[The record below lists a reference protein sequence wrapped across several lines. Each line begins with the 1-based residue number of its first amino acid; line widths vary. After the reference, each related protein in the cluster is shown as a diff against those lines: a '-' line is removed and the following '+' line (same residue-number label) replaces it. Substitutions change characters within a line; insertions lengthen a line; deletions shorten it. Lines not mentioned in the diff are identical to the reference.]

1 MNERRAKRRDEL
13 ARTLNVEARLRVLKL
28 RDLKK
33 RLQSSRSGQDRI
45 EVIVGKLAPQRHKVV
60 VGRRSGKRRH
70 GDARIRA
77 VAV

>member
-1 MNERRAKRRDEL
+1 MKKLFKFGIVL
-13 ARTLNVEARLRVLKL
+13 ASIFTISAGLASPKD
-28 RDLKK
+28 DLKE

-45 EVIVGKLAPQRHKVV
+45 EVIVGKLAPQRYKVV